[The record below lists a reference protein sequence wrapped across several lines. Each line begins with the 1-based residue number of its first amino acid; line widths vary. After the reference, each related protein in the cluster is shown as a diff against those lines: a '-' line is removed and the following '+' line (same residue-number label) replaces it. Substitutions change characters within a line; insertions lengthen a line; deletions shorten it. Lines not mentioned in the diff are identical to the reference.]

1 MKSRTFA
8 AFAECADHLQ
18 LRGYTHLSWD
28 GKDTRLD
35 DHHAR
40 TSFAPSWR
48 WRYRDGGAFVWAIS
62 DQGRKHPFG
71 RPIRLDAPSDGEYT
85 TILECVRRLR
95 VAGYTHAVGVDDV
108 GVETGCPRPLSGLT
122 SIKDSDPCRYR
133 LDGADV
139 RCRDN
144 RSCVM
149 ARGVRITTAWAW
161 LLHDAWPDPSPA
173 GQDRA
178 FVFLATRGYS
188 VRDYCALCGASVVGA
203 TEAEVSAVF
212 DNDRRVVHVLEQAC
226 IDRLGV
232 AAPLPT
238 AAELSAMPRPVPPA
252 RPRTAWTRIMSTSA

>member
-1 MKSRTFA
+1 
-8 AFAECADHLQ
+8 
-18 LRGYTHLSWD
+18 
-28 GKDTRLD
+28 
-35 DHHAR
+35 
-40 TSFAPSWR
+40 
-48 WRYRDGGAFVWAIS
+48 
-62 DQGRKHPFG
+62 
-71 RPIRLDAPSDGEYT
+71 
-85 TILECVRRLR
+85 
-95 VAGYTHAVGVDDV
+95 
-108 GVETGCPRPLSGLT
+108 
-122 SIKDSDPCRYR
+122 
-133 LDGADV
+133 
-139 RCRDN
+139 
-144 RSCVM
+144 M

>member
-8 AFAECADHLQ
+8 TFAECADHLQ

-95 VAGYTHAVGVDDV
+95 VAGYTHAVGVDDA
-108 GVETGCPRPLSGLT
+108 GVETGRPRPLSGLA
-122 SIKDSDPCRYR
+122 SIKDSDPFRYR
-133 LDGADV
+133 LDDADV

-149 ARGVRITTAWAW
+149 ACGVRITTAWAW
-161 LLHDAWPDPSPA
+161 LLHDAWPEPTPA
-173 GQDRA
+173 GHDRPYGFMGA
-178 FVFLATRGYS
+178 RGHT
-188 VRDYCALCGASVVGA
+188 VRDWCALCGASLVGA
-203 TEAEVSAVF
+203 SVADFHAAVF
-212 DNDRRVVHVLEQAC
+212 DND
-226 IDRLGV
+226 
-232 AAPLPT
+232 
-238 AAELSAMPRPVPPA
+238 
-252 RPRTAWTRIMSTSA
+252 